1 MKAINNNNNAGSPT
15 TGVLLMIAIIFILTA
30 IIMTFGSNITGHLN
44 KHIVSAYAS
53 QSGDDIIVE
62 YRGGPHHTDVQFF
75 NVTHAG
81 SNTSGLPASIYK
93 PHVKD
98 TIILKNHGT
107 AGRNDTVRVT
117 ARFNDGTEQ
126 VILKKLV

>member
-1 MKAINNNNNAGSPT
+1 MKTINNNNAISPV
-15 TGVLLMIAIIFILTA
+15 TGITIMVAIIIILTV
-30 IIMTFGSNITGHLN
+30 IIMIYGTGISGHLN
-44 KHIVSAYAS
+44 KYIVSASAS
-53 QSGDDIIVE
+53 QTGDDIIVQ
-62 YRGGPHHTDVQFF
+62 YRGGPHHNDMQYF

-107 AGRNDTVRVT
+107 AGRNDTVIVT
-117 ARFNDGTEQ
+117 AGFNDGTEQ
-126 VILKKLV
+126 VILKTLV